1 MLCTLSRFFVTAFFV
16 LAASPPAFADHESAQ
31 TILEQPEKL
40 RAFMHQL
47 KPADAAKP
55 LQVSANTALKDRIK
69 AASSDIEGRVFS
81 VLVLDNGEIVYENY
95 ANGAKP
101 DSQLN
106 AYSMTKSF
114 TSLAVG
120 EALCSGK
127 IKSLDDLAA
136 TYAPE
141 LAGTVYGAAS
151 IKNLLR
157 YTSGGP
163 DPGGTGYSGVH
174 DGRVWGNM
182 LQGRISLLD
191 MIKTHATPGRFKAG
205 EKFIYNG
212 LDSEALSLVIKAS
225 TGLSLPKWFESTVW
239 QKAGAEF
246 AASWRVDAEGNG
258 VAEAWSFATSRDSA
272 RIAMYVLDRLN
283 GKSTDAC
290 MNAYISEA
298 ASPLVAKGYWAS
310 APFWGYAI
318 HTGADGNTWF
328 FGHSSQRIGI
338 NRKTGRV
345 LVVNGFKEWRGL
357 DESVQRLLGVN

>member
-1 MLCTLSRFFVTAFFV
+1 MRCIFPRFVSTAV
-16 LAASPPAFADHESAQ
+16 LALFVALPAFADHESAQ
-31 TILEQPEKL
+31 TILEQAERFK
-40 RAFMHQL
+40 AVAHVL
-47 KPADAAKP
+47 KPSSTP
-55 LQVSANTALKDRIK
+55 RLLQVSQNTELKDRLK

-81 VLVLDNGEIVYENY
+81 VLVLDNGEIAYENY
-95 ANGAKP
+95 ANGSKVE
-101 DSQLN
+101 SQLN

-114 TSLAVG
+114 ASLAVG

-136 TYAPE
+136 SYVPE

-163 DPGGTGYSGVH
+163 DPGGNGYSGIH
-174 DGRVWGNM
+174 DVKVLISM
-182 LQGRISLLD
+182 LQGQISLLE
-191 MIKTHATPGRFKAG
+191 MIKTQGTAGRFKAG

-212 LDSEALSLVIKAS
+212 LDSETLSLVIRAA
-225 TGLSLPKWFESTVW
+225 TGVPLPQWFESTVW

-246 AASWRVDAEGNG
+246 AASWRVDKAGNG
-258 VAEAWSFATSRDSA
+258 IAEILSFVSSRDSA
-272 RIAMYVLDRLN
+272 RIALYVLDRLN
-283 GKSTDAC
+283 EKSTDTC
-290 MNAYISEA
+290 MNAYIREA

-310 APFWGYAI
+310 APYWGYAI

-328 FGHSSQRIGI
+328 MGHGGQRTGI

-345 LVVNGFKEWRGL
+345 LVIHGFKEWSGM
-357 DESVQRLLGVN
+357 DASIQRLLSAN